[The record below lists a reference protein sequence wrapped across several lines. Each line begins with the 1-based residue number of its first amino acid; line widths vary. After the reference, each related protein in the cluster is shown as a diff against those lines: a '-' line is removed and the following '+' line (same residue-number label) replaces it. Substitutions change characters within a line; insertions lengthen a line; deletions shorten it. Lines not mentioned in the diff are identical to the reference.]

1 MCLKSSF
8 TLSVCSLVLWH
19 GLLCAI
25 AVVDDM
31 ASVWIDCYYLICY
44 FLSSDPVLGLEVF
57 NFLLVGQL
65 LWMVKPNCIF
75 CLPWWTV
82 WRTAL
87 WIVRSPVIFHIWD
100 CRGWLAVEPTMGNGI
115 SIGRFIAFWKVLVL
129 IIKLLELLTPIA
141 KWDRLSWLTQN
152 RSTSHWLD
160 SNPVC
165 YSHSLDSNLVRFSK
179 LGQISPSHK
188 NIPKTALTATLLT
201 MNHKY
206 K

>member
-1 MCLKSSF
+1 
-8 TLSVCSLVLWH
+8 
-19 GLLCAI
+19 
-25 AVVDDM
+25 
-31 ASVWIDCYYLICY
+31 
-44 FLSSDPVLGLEVF
+44 
-57 NFLLVGQL
+57 
-65 LWMVKPNCIF
+65 MVEPNCIL
-75 CLPWWTV
+75 CVPVWWAV
-82 WRTAL
+82 QRTAL
-87 WIVRSPVIFHIWD
+87 WIVRSPVCGCFANYIGVIFHIWD
-100 CRGWLAVEPTMGNGI
+100 CRGWLVVEPAMGNGI

-129 IIKLLELLTPIA
+129 ILELLELLTPIA